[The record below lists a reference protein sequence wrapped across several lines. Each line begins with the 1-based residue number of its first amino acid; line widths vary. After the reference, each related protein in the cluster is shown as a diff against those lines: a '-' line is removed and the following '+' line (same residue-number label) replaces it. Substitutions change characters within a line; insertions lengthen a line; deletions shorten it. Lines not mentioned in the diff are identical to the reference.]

1 MSGSGPTGE
10 QHTPHLHERFPE
22 LRQTLPFL
30 RLGAAPSPVSKLPD
44 EMRAAGELW
53 LKDDGAYGEGGWG
66 GNKVRKLEW
75 LIPDAQR
82 KGAET
87 IFTVGALATNW
98 GLATARY
105 GREHGLK
112 VALALVDQP
121 LDDHVRAQLQRLQES
136 GAALHFTHNKPRTAA
151 MIPLLLAKHT
161 SGLTP
166 PYYLPAGGSSPVG
179 TIGYVEA
186 SLELAKQIEAGE
198 LPEPE
203 RVVCAVGSGGTL
215 AGLTL
220 GLKLAGLK
228 SRPVGIVVNDA
239 LKLDPVTLLKLA
251 RKTEQILR
259 DRGAR
264 LPDLDLTTADFDAP
278 TDWLGAG
285 YGHATTEGEAALESA
300 RELAGLR
307 LEPVYTAKAL
317 AGALAQECSG
327 PVLFINT
334 NGPR

>member
-1 MSGSGPTGE
+1 MSGPV
-10 QHTPHLHERFPE
+10 LHERFPE
-22 LRQTLPFL
+22 LRESLPYL
-30 RLGAAPSPVSKLPD
+30 RLGTGPSPVSQLPS
-44 EMRAAGELW
+44 EMRPGGELW
-53 LKDDGAYGEGGWG
+53 LKDEAPYGDGGWG

-82 KGAET
+82 KGSRT
-87 IFTVGALATNW
+87 IFTVGALGTNW

-105 GREHGLK
+105 GKEHGME

-121 LDDHVRAQLQRLQES
+121 IDDHVRAQLERLKES
-136 GAALHFTHNKPRTAA
+136 GAALHFTHNKARTVA
-151 MIPLLLAKHT
+151 MAPLLLARHT

-186 SLELAKQIEAGE
+186 SLELAAQVERGE

-203 RVVCAVGSGGTL
+203 RVVCAVGSGGTI

-228 SRPVGIVVNDA
+228 SRPVGVVVNDA
-239 LKLDPVTLLKLA
+239 LKLDPDTLLKLA
-251 RKTEQILR
+251 HKTEQVLR
-259 DRGAR
+259 DRGAQ
-264 LPDLDLTTADFDAP
+264 LPELGLTTADFDAP
-278 TDWLGAG
+278 LNWLGAG
-285 YGHATTEGEAALESA
+285 YGHATPEGEQALASA
-300 RELAGLR
+300 RELAGLQ

-317 AGALAQECSG
+317 AGAMAQECDG

-334 NGPR
+334 NGPRP